1 MRSLIVL
8 AGSFSMLVAQE
19 AKVDFVRQVAP
30 ILIQRCVECHGAKE
44 QEGELRLDR
53 REYVF
58 VDGKQDEWVV
68 HPGKPDDSEFLR
80 RVLLPASD
88 DDVMPAEGEPLRKEQ
103 IDVLRQWIAEG
114 ADWPAAG
121 DQVFIAAEEALE
133 KSRIKFE
140 LPVVDDAAKAKIE
153 AALTALRARGAVA
166 QRVAA
171 DTDAVDVNFSLLR
184 EQVGDQ
190 DLAALADLAP
200 VLVWL
205 NLSRTAV
212 TDAGLERLAGL
223 TELRR
228 LHLAGTAVGD
238 AGVRHLQGL
247 GKLDY
252 LNLYGSKVGDA
263 GLAALGGL
271 VALRKLFVWET
282 PVTEAGAKALA
293 DKLPALQIDR
303 GEYVAARLQAAEQ
316 EIADRQARNKPANT
330 VCPVS
335 DKPVDPAH
343 AIDHDGIR
351 LGFCC
356 AKCLAAFQKDAAPYA
371 AKVAQIKA
379 AAAAAQKPVNDTC
392 PVNGKPVDLAHTVEH
407 DGKRIAFCCGNCL
420 AKFVADPAS
429 YADKLP
435 K

>member
-1 MRSLIVL
+1 MRSLIVV
-8 AGSFSMLVAQE
+8 AGSFSMLLAQE
-19 AKVDFVRQVAP
+19 TKIDFVKQVAP
-30 ILIQRCVECHGAKE
+30 ILIQHCVECHGAKE

-53 REYVF
+53 REFVF

-68 HPGKPDDSEFLR
+68 LPGKPDDSEFLR
-80 RVLLPASD
+80 RVQLPASD
-88 DDVMPAEGEPLRKEQ
+88 DEVMPAEGEPLRKEQ
-103 IDVLRQWIAEG
+103 IDLLRQWIAAG
-114 ADWPAAG
+114 ADWPADG
-121 DQVFIAAEEALE
+121 DQVFIAAEAAIE

-140 LPVVDDAAKAKIE
+140 LPALDDAAKAKVE
-153 AALTALRARGAVA
+153 AALTALKTRGAVA

-190 DLAALADLAP
+190 DLALLADLAP

-212 TDAGLERLAGL
+212 TDAGLERLTGL
-223 TELRR
+223 PELRR
-228 LHLAGTAVGD
+228 LHLAGTAIGD
-238 AGVRHLQGL
+238 AGVRHLRGL
-247 GKLDY
+247 GKLEY

-263 GLAALGGL
+263 GLEALGGL
-271 VALRKLFVWET
+271 SALRKLYVWET
-282 PVTEAGAKALA
+282 PVTEAGAKALGS
-293 DKLPALQIDR
+293 KLAALVIDR
-303 GEYVAARLQAAEQ
+303 GEYVTARLQAAEQ
-316 EIADRQARNKPANT
+316 EIADRQARNKPVNT

-356 AKCLAAFQKDAAPYA
+356 GKCLASFQKDPAAYA
-371 AKVAQIKA
+371 AKVAEIKA
-379 AAAAAQKPVNDTC
+379 AAAAAQKPANEIC
-392 PVNGKPVDLAHTVEH
+392 PVSGKPVDPAHTVEH
-407 DGKRIAFCCGNCL
+407 AGKRIAFCCGNCL
-420 AKFVADPAS
+420 AKFVADPAA